1 MTPGLALADK
11 ALAMPSSS
19 SVDVV
24 FGQSSVRRGIAPT
37 ARGWTLLLV
46 ILCVTA
52 VSATWPSAPVIA
64 LDAGLVVAFAG
75 AWFIVLSCRSR
86 PGDLHAVLSGP
97 PFVPRDEFALLD
109 AAVVGDVSA
118 WGCSIGIDPFSA
130 KWSRGSQAEP
140 TRSLVRTHLLAPASR
155 HRVAVSAQ
163 SLGRTSLV
171 ALPVPTSRRG
181 IYECRGVT
189 LWLNDPLGM
198 FGARLAAFSEL
209 TVVVHPVV
217 LGGAEVKTDPVLWD
231 ELGRNVAEMTNK
243 AGGVDVLGVRPY
255 QQGDRLSSVHW
266 RSLAGTGSL
275 LVREL
280 GDELVRPV
288 QVVIDD
294 RAWVHRRSSFERAVD
309 LLTGAMA
316 NWPLMAQSIDL
327 RSLTSGH
334 VVSVSGGL
342 TPNLLR
348 WLAVLEPRE
357 TDSPIP
363 NAEKSVLEIGS
374 GDTVFTTATA
384 SRSLGSLRERG
395 VRLVVAP

>member
-1 MTPGLALADK
+1 
-11 ALAMPSSS
+11 MPSSS
-19 SVDVV
+19 SVDVA

-37 ARGWTLLLV
+37 GRGWALLLV
-46 ILCVTA
+46 VLCVTA
-52 VSATWPSAPVIA
+52 VAATWPSAPAIA
-64 LDAGLVVAFAG
+64 LDAGLVVALAG
-75 AWFIVLSCRSR
+75 AWIIVLSCRSR

-97 PFVPRDEFALLD
+97 PFVPRGEFTLLD
-109 AAVVGDVSA
+109 IAAVGDVSA
-118 WGCSIGIDPFSA
+118 WGCSIGIDPSSA
-130 KWSRGSQAEP
+130 KWSRGIQADP
-140 TRSLVRTHLLAPASR
+140 TRGPFRTRLLAPASR
-155 HRVAVSAQ
+155 HRVALSAKG
-163 SLGRTSLV
+163 LGRTPLP
-171 ALPVPTSRRG
+171 ALPVPTTRRG
-181 IYECRGVT
+181 IFECRGVT

-198 FGARLAAFSEL
+198 FGARLAVFSCL
-209 TVVVHPVV
+209 TIVVHPVV
-217 LGGAEVKTDPVLWD
+217 LREIEVETDPVPW
-231 ELGRNVAEMTNK
+231 ERQGRNVAETTTE

-266 RSLAGTGSL
+266 RSLAGTGPL

-294 RAWVHRRSSFERAVD
+294 RAWVHLRSSFERVVD

-316 NWPLMAQSIDL
+316 SWPQMAQPIDL

-334 VVSVSGGL
+334 VVSVSGGV
-342 TPNLLR
+342 TPDLLR
-348 WLAVLEPRE
+348 WLAVLEPRR
-357 TDSPIP
+357 TDSPTP
-363 NAEKSVLEIGS
+363 NAERSVLEIGS

>member
-1 MTPGLALADK
+1 
-11 ALAMPSSS
+11 MPSSS
-19 SVDVV
+19 SVDVI

-37 ARGWTLLLV
+37 ARGWALLLV
-46 ILCVTA
+46 VLGVTA
-52 VSATWPSAPVIA
+52 VAATWPSAPVIA
-64 LDAGLVVAFAG
+64 LDAGLVVALAG
-75 AWFIVLSCRSR
+75 AWIIVLLCRSR
-86 PGDLHAVLSGP
+86 PGDLHAVLSAP
-97 PFVPRDEFALLD
+97 PFLPRGEFALLD

-118 WGCSIGIDPFSA
+118 WGCSIGIDPASA

-140 TRSLVRTHLLAPASR
+140 ARGVVRTHLLAPASR

-163 SLGRTSLV
+163 SVERTPLP
-171 ALPVPTSRRG
+171 ALPVPTTRRG

-189 LWLNDPLGM
+189 AWLNDPLGM
-198 FGARLAAFSEL
+198 FGARLAVFSDL
-209 TVVVHPVV
+209 TIVVHPVAIA
-217 LGGAEVKTDPVLWD
+217 GSEGTTDPVFR
-231 ELGRNVAEMTNK
+231 EKEGRDVLEPTTK

-266 RSLAGTGSL
+266 RSVAGTGPL

-294 RAWVHRRSSFERAVD
+294 RAWMHLRSSFERAVD

-316 NWPLMAQSIDL
+316 NWPHTADPIDL
-327 RSLTSGH
+327 RALTSGH

-342 TPNLLR
+342 TPSLLR
-348 WLAVLEPRE
+348 WLAVLEPRQ

-363 NAEKSVLEIGS
+363 HAERSVLEIGS

-384 SRSLGSLRERG
+384 SRSLESLRERG

>member
-11 ALAMPSSS
+11 TLAMPSSS

-24 FGQSSVRRGIAPT
+24 FGQSRVRRGIAPT
-37 ARGWTLLLV
+37 ARGWALLLV
-46 ILCVTA
+46 VLCVTVVA
-52 VSATWPSAPVIA
+52 ATWPSAPVIA
-64 LDAGLVVAFAG
+64 LDAGLVVALAG
-75 AWFIVLSCRSR
+75 AWIIVLSCRSR

-97 PFVPRDEFALLD
+97 LFVPRGELALLD

-118 WGCSIGIDPFSA
+118 WGCSIGIDPSSA

-140 TRSLVRTHLLAPASR
+140 ARGLVRTHLLAPASR

-163 SLGRTSLV
+163 SVGRTPLV
-171 ALPVPTSRRG
+171 ALPVPTTRRG

-198 FGARLAAFSEL
+198 FGARLAVFSDL
-209 TVVVHPVV
+209 TIVVHPVV
-217 LGGAEVKTDPVLWD
+217 LGGTEVETDPVLW
-231 ELGRNVAEMTNK
+231 EKLGRNVAEITTK

-266 RSLAGTGSL
+266 RSPAGTGPL

-288 QVVIDD
+288 KVVIDD
-294 RAWVHRRSSFERAVD
+294 RAWVHRRSSFERTVD

-316 NWPLMAQSIDL
+316 NRPRMAQAIDL

-342 TPNLLR
+342 TPTVLR
-348 WLAVLEPRE
+348 WLAVLEPRQ

-384 SRSLGSLRERG
+384 SRSLESLRERG